1 MKSKRTPFTLIL
13 VTTCI
18 FAALGLFA
26 DKTPIAISKHFNVDK
41 QGLALN
47 GYDPVSYHK
56 GEPQSGDPRF
66 QLDYQ
71 GVKFWFSS
79 EQNQKEFLRKPEKYL
94 PAFGGWC
101 AYAFGLGT
109 DKVEVDPK
117 AYLIVN
123 GKLHLFYRDFFTDTK
138 KLWLEKESELKPKAA
153 ENWQKLI
160 TRE

>member
-1 MKSKRTPFTLIL
+1 MRLKRILYLQIAVTLVLSSTIH
-13 VTTCI
+13 
-18 FAALGLFA
+18 LFA
-26 DKTPIAISKHFNVDK
+26 DKIPIPVAKHFNLDK

-56 GEPQSGDPRF
+56 GEPQAGDPRF
-66 QLDYQ
+66 QVDYQ
-71 GVKFWFSS
+71 SVKFWFSS
-79 EQNQKEFLRKPEKYL
+79 EKNQKEFLKRPDRYL

-117 AYLIVN
+117 SYLIVN
-123 GKLHLFYRDFFTDTK
+123 GKLYLFYKDFFTDTK
-138 KLWLEKESELKPKAA
+138 KLWLENESELKPKAA

-160 TRE
+160 SRE